1 MPLVDKL
8 KKTLDRNLSFLI
20 ASGTFT
26 LASTV
31 DFFSTKACL
40 LSREASELNPLIDYC
55 MKEFGVGPGL
65 LGVKIFFCGSV
76 ISVAKYLDEMYKKG
90 ESGIRPEYILY
101 PGSVFT
107 AGSWIGWTIY
117 KYFCC

>member
-1 MPLVDKL
+1 MDKL
-8 KKTLDRNLSFLI
+8 KGTIDRNLSFLI

-26 LASTV
+26 LASTI
-31 DFFSTKACL
+31 DFFSTKAGL
-40 LSREASELNPLIDYC
+40 LSGEVSELNPLIDYS

-65 LGVKIFFCGSV
+65 LAAKIFFCGAV
-76 ISVAKYLDEMYKKG
+76 ISVSKYLDEMYKKG
-90 ESGIRPEYILY
+90 ETKIRPEYILY

-117 KYFCC
+117 KYFCY